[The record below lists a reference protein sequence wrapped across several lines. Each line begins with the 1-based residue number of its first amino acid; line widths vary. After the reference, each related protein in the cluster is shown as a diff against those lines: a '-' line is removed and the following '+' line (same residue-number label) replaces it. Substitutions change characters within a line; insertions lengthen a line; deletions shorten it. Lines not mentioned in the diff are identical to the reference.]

1 MAEIYVFYIAIYRYI
16 WKETA
21 GKVYYFWGMALGAK
35 GAPDKWLL
43 FGYKPLKTTLLCILW
58 VIMINLGWD
67 KAKRN
72 KMANTH
78 PYLKTKF
85 SWKFY

>member
-1 MAEIYVFYIAIYRYI
+1 MYI

-21 GKVYYFWGMALGAK
+21 KKVSYLWGTELGAK
-35 GAPDKWLL
+35 GTPNKWRL
-43 FGYKPLKTTLLCILW
+43 FGYKPLKATLLYILW
-58 VIMINLGWD
+58 VIIIYPGWD

-72 KMANTH
+72 KMAKH
-78 PYLKTKF
+78 PHLKTKF